1 MEQGRKDKEKDEGKR
16 KETEV
21 GKTHGFFIF
30 FPVGLHDNTRLI
42 STRLVL

>member
-21 GKTHGFFIF
+21 GKTHGFFF
-30 FPVGLHDNTRLI
+30 FSWLARQHEIN
-42 STRLVL
+42 